1 MPTPAPMAQT
11 ARALV
16 PLKERKTHLDEGL
29 DFVPPLQLLRTHAP
43 RYFPRVTLN
52 PGNNGMWV
60 GPLLRP
66 VIELLDD
73 NDLLACLTAGQHDG
87 DLVESYTRRYIM
99 AQNIILF
106 AFDAPFRACKLR
118 SEVQHSFDN
127 V

>member
-1 MPTPAPMAQT
+1 MGVWSLLC
-11 ARALV
+11 ALV
-16 PLKERKTHLDEGL
+16 
-29 DFVPPLQLLRTHAP
+29 QLLD
-43 RYFPRVTLN
+43 N
-52 PGNNGMWV
+52 
-60 GPLLRP
+60 
-66 VIELLDD
+66 